1 MTAGCVKLHKIHQE
15 ETFKIKLE
23 PQNKHSDAEV
33 TIYNNNT
40 RDKHSEVRQI
50 ETQYS
55 SIISEIYN
63 NNKKNPMRFFM
74 ILQ

>member
-1 MTAGCVKLHKIHQE
+1 MMAGCVKLHNTHQE

-40 RDKHSEVRQI
+40 RDKHFKVRQI
-50 ETQYS
+50 ETQYL
-55 SIISEIYN
+55 SIIPEIY
-63 NNKKNPMRFFM
+63 KKTNP
-74 ILQ
+74 

>member
-1 MTAGCVKLHKIHQE
+1 MMAGCVKLRKIYQE

-33 TIYNNNT
+33 TIYNDNT

-55 SIISEIYN
+55 SVISEIYKKKT
-63 NNKKNPMRFFM
+63 NKPIRFFM